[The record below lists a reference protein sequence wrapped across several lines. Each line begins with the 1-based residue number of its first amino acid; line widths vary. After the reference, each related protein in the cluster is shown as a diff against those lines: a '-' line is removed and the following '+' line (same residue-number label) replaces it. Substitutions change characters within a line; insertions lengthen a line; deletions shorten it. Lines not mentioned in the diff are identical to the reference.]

1 MPTNATSNET
11 KDSSVIVNGRERV
24 VSAKEL
30 SFGEALALAFSPVP
44 EGPNWVFTVTFR
56 RGEGNKP
63 EGSMTYDSTVKV
75 KKGMVFNVTATDKS

>member
-1 MPTNATSNET
+1 MATSNTSNEA

-24 VSAKEL
+24 IEVKEI
-30 SFGEALALAFSPVP
+30 SFGEVLALAFSPVP
-44 EGPNWVFTVTFR
+44 DGPNWVFTVTYR

-63 EGSMTYDSTVKV
+63 EGSMTYGSTVKV